1 MRRTLFW
8 VKQGFYLTFC
18 LLLGCG
24 VYGLI
29 MIATLDGFPLERIP
43 SLAGI
48 CLAGFSSLMGV
59 ILVPTT
65 YSQTLQPV
73 LAFGSTRKAAVAGL
87 HICRLLPAVCITGI
101 GLLPMVLFPE
111 SPPANHWRFAAL
123 SLSAFLFFNTVGMVF
138 SLLKQ
143 KYGKAGLFTF
153 FTLLLLIVV
162 GFAMGLS
169 AGFDIDLSEVLLT
182 HSFTLLFIAASPV
195 IYMAVSLWEYC
206 QIIRCNVA
214 L

>member
-1 MRRTLFW
+1 MRRNLFW
-8 VKQGFYLTFC
+8 VRHGFYLTFC

-24 VYGLI
+24 VYGLFLSV
-29 MIATLDGFPLERIP
+29 MLEDFPIARIP

-48 CLAGFSSLMGV
+48 GLAGFSSIMGV
-59 ILVPTT
+59 VLVPMT

-87 HICRLLPAVCITGI
+87 HICRLLPAVCITGL
-101 GLLPMVLFPE
+101 GTLLIALFPD
-111 SPPANHWRFAAL
+111 SPPANLWRFAAL

-153 FTLLLLIVV
+153 FTVLLLIVV
-162 GFAMGLS
+162 GFAAGIS
-169 AGFDIDLSEVLLT
+169 AGFGIDFSEILLT
-182 HSFTLLFIAASPV
+182 HDFTLFFIAVSPV
-195 IYMAVSLWEYC
+195 IYMAVSIWEYC